1 MRPTPTRRGLLA
13 APAAIVLAAALAACG
28 GSDTPDGGTTGAAG
42 GDDAFE
48 AVTLEHAFGE
58 AEITERPLRVVTWGW
73 GSTDA
78 AIALGVVPVG
88 IPKMVYGADEEGYM
102 PWTKEALDE
111 AGGEMPTL
119 LPDEGAPPFEQID
132 ELEPDVILAQY
143 SGITEADYDKLAQIA
158 PTVAYPDQ
166 PWSTPWR
173 EVVSTTG
180 QALGLTAEADEL
192 LEGIEA
198 EVADAAAAHPQFEG
212 KSIAAVAFDPT
223 TYYVYTPA
231 DPRVEFLEDLGFTV
245 ASSVSELDTGEAT
258 FYYTLSGELVDGL
271 TSDVLLSYSETE
283 EDVQRQQSAPELQ
296 TMEQFR
302 AGTVAFVVGESVI
315 SSVSP
320 PTALSLTWGL
330 DEFVAALAE
339 AVAAAG

>member
-1 MRPTPTRRGLLA
+1 VRPTRPLRPLLA

-28 GSDTPDGGTTGAAG
+28 GSDAPGAGTTEAAGDGAA
-42 GDDAFE
+42 FE
-48 AVTLEHAFGE
+48 PVTIEHAFGE
-58 AEITERPLRVVTWGW
+58 AEITEQPLRVVTWGW

-119 LPDEGAPPFEQID
+119 LADEGAPPFEEID
-132 ELEPDVILAQY
+132 ELEPDLILAQY

-173 EVVSTTG
+173 EVVATTG
-180 QALGLTAEADEL
+180 EALGMSAEADEL
-192 LEGIEA
+192 LAGIEA
-198 EVADAAAAHPQFEG
+198 EVAEAAEAHPQFEG
-212 KSIAAVAFDPT
+212 RTIAAVALDPT
-223 TYYVYTPA
+223 AYYVYTPA

-245 ASSVSELDTGEAT
+245 APSVTELDTGEAS
-258 FYYTLSGELVDGL
+258 FYYTLSGELVDQL
-271 TSDVLLSYSETE
+271 TSDVLLSYSATE
-283 EDVQRQQSAPELQ
+283 EDVQRQQDAPELQ
-296 TMEQFR
+296 TMPQFR
-302 AGTVAFVVGESVI
+302 SGAVAYVVGESVI

-330 DEFVAALAE
+330 DDFVGALDE